1 MFLDPRRRRPRFEFP
16 GSTGA
21 GPWHISLVKTEWISF
36 KICFTK
42 QISVYLHVHALVMT
56 ELHPLI
62 YDYKYFSP
70 LYRKCPEK
78 KREELRH
85 REYAL
90 PNILKAGM
98 LMDGKFM
105 LCSSKTQKIYLI
117 QNIVSKQCSN
127 HGNFRITGI
136 QDGAEGATMIS
147 FMELE
152 LIGLLRR

>member
-1 MFLDPRRRRPRFEFP
+1 MVNQDD
-16 GSTGA
+16 
-21 GPWHISLVKTEWISF
+21 I
-36 KICFTK
+36 FTK

-62 YDYKYFSP
+62 YDCKYFSPSP

-90 PNILKAGM
+90 PNILKAVM